1 MGKNKHGRYP
11 EDYVFM
17 ALAMGFVFF
26 MIYVM
31 VLNN

>member
-1 MGKNKHGRYP
+1 MVRNKHGRYP

-17 ALAMGFVFF
+17 ALAVGFVVF